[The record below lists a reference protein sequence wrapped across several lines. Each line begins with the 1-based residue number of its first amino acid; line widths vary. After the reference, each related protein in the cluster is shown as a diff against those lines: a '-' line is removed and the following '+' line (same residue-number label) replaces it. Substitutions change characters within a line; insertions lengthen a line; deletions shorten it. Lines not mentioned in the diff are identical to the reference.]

1 MTEVLPLFSTPLYIS
16 QDEVLETPE
25 VEYNRKSDSLSLIHI

>member
-16 QDEVLETPE
+16 QDEVLDAPE
-25 VEYNRKSDSLSLIHI
+25 VEYNSIVGSKIFKT